1 MEGFLYGKE
10 TLCVKLN
17 DEINGRPDL
26 YGVKTRSFKEN
37 KNSQTLLTNTNA
49 LATDSL

>member
-1 MEGFLYGKE
+1 MLGMDGFLYGKE

-17 DEINGRPDL
+17 DDINGRPDL
-26 YGVKTRSFKEN
+26 YGNFKEN
-37 KNSQTLLTNTNA
+37 KNSQTLLTNI